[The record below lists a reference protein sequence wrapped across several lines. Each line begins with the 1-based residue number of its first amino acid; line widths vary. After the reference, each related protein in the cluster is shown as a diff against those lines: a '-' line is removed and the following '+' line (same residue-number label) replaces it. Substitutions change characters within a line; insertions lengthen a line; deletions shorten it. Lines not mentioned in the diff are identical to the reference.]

1 MFLVTE
7 KTLKTLSHEYIAI
20 QIVIFENPVKPAGQ
34 KDKRSWS
41 DYSQPVLLISL
52 LTPKSSDQGADQSGH
67 LVWSGRLQIVS
78 DHLLTFLSFVK

>member
-1 MFLVTE
+1 MLAGYPKYVNLNLIHSLSRSGQTSLVFLVTE

-41 DYSQPVLLISL
+41 DYS
-52 LTPKSSDQGADQSGH
+52 
-67 LVWSGRLQIVS
+67 
-78 DHLLTFLSFVK
+78 